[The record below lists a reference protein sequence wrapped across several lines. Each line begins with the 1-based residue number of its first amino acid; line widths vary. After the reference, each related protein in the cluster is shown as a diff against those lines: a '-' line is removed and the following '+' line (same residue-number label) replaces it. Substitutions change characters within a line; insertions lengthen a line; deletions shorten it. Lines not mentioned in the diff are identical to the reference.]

1 MTEHHGLD
9 LKRLTGP
16 NAAHSVFAPSS
27 AAGWL
32 TCADYILA
40 NINLPDDAGEDAAY
54 GTVGHEVA
62 EEWLLRIGDLRQSD
76 DDPITE
82 EMIAETWPHYLVG
95 TVRKIKEP
103 SGEFAIEIDEEM
115 LAYVSQYIAR
125 CASMPGKHL
134 VEQRGDFS
142 VLTPI
147 PNQKGTADFIAME
160 PGVLRVRDLKMGV
173 SPRNRV
179 DAAEFRDDPRAV
191 IDGRFNGNP
200 QALIYAIAQFLA
212 WDDVYKFQRII
223 IYIDQPRL
231 DHFDEWETTR
241 EELISFMAF
250 VKERAHLAWAK
261 NRTRTPSEKG
271 CKWCKA
277 RRTCPAFVNFIQ
289 DAYDDVFDDMDDVPL
304 NSGRSVTVAEMAAAS
319 EEFVSGEPPSPPD
332 AASLS
337 TEALTRIYMMK
348 STVEGFLG
356 DVMQE
361 LMNRISRGQEVPGLK
376 LVPGR
381 LGRREWVQKDDAN
394 KTWTMN
400 NFELLGLE
408 HDDIYELKTRS
419 PAGIQERLK
428 MRFKMKN
435 KVAESAISDLV
446 TRKPG
451 KETLV
456 LAHDPRVELEDFG
469 KVFDEDDDPTEGL

>member
-9 LKRLTGP
+9 LDRLTGP
-16 NAAHSVFAPSS
+16 QAAHSVFAPSS

-62 EEWLLRIGDLRQSD
+62 EEWLLRIADLRQD
-76 DDPITE
+76 EDQITE
-82 EMIAETWPHYLVG
+82 EMIAEARPDYLLN
-95 TVRKIKEP
+95 TVRVIKEP
-103 SGEFAIEIDEEM
+103 SGEFFIEITEEM

-125 CASMPGKHL
+125 CCAMPGKHM
-134 VEQRGDFS
+134 VEQRVDFS

-147 PNQKGTADFIAME
+147 KNQKGTADFFAME
-160 PGVLRVRDLKMGV
+160 PGILRVKDLKMGV

-179 DAAEFRDDPRAV
+179 DAAEFRNDPRAV

-200 QALIYAIAQFLA
+200 QALIYAIGVFLA
-212 WDDVYKFQRII
+212 WDHLYHFERII
-223 IYIDQPRL
+223 ISIDQPRL

-261 NRTRTPSEKG
+261 ERTRTPSEKG

-277 RRTCPAFVNFIQ
+277 RRTCAALAAFIQ
-289 DAYDDVFDDMDDVPL
+289 DAFGDDFDEDSGPL
-304 NSGRSVTVAEMAAAS
+304 NVGRSVTVADMAEAS
-319 EEFVSGEPPSPPD
+319 DRLMAEPPAPPD
-332 AASLS
+332 AATLS
-337 TEALTRIYMMK
+337 TEALTRIYLMK
-348 STVEGFLG
+348 SQVEGFLE

-361 LMNRISRGQEVPGLK
+361 LMNRLNRGLPVPGLK

-381 LGRREWVQKDDAN
+381 LGRREWIGKDDPD
-394 KTWTMN
+394 KTWLLE
-400 NFELLGLE
+400 NFALLDLTE
-408 HDDIYELKTRS
+408 DDIYETSIRS
-419 PAGIQERLK
+419 PAQIQERLK
-428 MRFKMKN
+428 ARFKLKN
-435 KVAESAISDLV
+435 KIAEAAISDLV
-446 TRKPG
+446 QRKPG
-451 KETLV
+451 KETLA

-469 KVFDEDDDPTEGL
+469 KVFDEDGTEGL